1 MKLIGVTLCLIAP
14 LKESLLGK
22 YQRAI
27 ETKQLRSIG
36 TKAQQLLYCL
46 SCFYQIRRR
55 GTYSRFKTA

>member
-1 MKLIGVTLCLIAP
+1 MKLTGIALCLNAP

-36 TKAQQLLYCL
+36 TKAQQLLCCL
-46 SCFYQIRRR
+46 SLFNQIWRRE
-55 GTYSRFKTA
+55 TYSRFKTA